1 MMQNSTM
8 LVNKFISSNPCLN
21 IVMNYIDEFMSHLI
35 ELAVAVNMEIA

>member
-1 MMQNSTM
+1 MMQNSSI

-21 IVMNYIDEFMSHLI
+21 LVMNYIYEFISHLI